1 MKAIIENGI
10 TYRVIEVRGSYV
22 YTDNRGKIKLFRT
35 EQVSIVEVEDIPIK
49 IKTKTINKKKLAEK
63 LYVTGPSREM
73 TRQER
78 EDMLDRMEKRKW
90 ESVSW

>member
-49 IKTKTINKKKLAEK
+49 TKTINKKKLAEK

-78 EDMLDRMEKRKW
+78 QDVLDRMERRKW
-90 ESVSW
+90 GSISW